1 MDQVRDGI
9 VDNFGRKVNYL
20 RLAVTDRCNLRCFYC
35 MRDEHMT
42 FQPRRELLSYEEMER
57 LLRILGELGINKLRL
72 TGGEP
77 FVRRGI
83 LDFIRRVNG
92 IDGIDQISVTT
103 NGTLT
108 ARLIPEFDALNIKS
122 VNLSLDSIDPDRF
135 QAITRRDELA
145 NVLHTLNE
153 LIAHHIDT
161 KINCVV
167 MQGKNTEDILPL
179 AQLAEK
185 APITVRFIEEMP
197 FNGEGKHPGKLI
209 WNHIRILDE
218 LKTRWPDIQAQPKP
232 PFSTAELYKVPGF
245 EGQIGIIAAYSR
257 TFCGSCNRLRI
268 TPQGQLKTCLYD
280 GGVLDLKR
288 LLRNGASD
296 EELRHLF
303 IDRVGNRARNG
314 FEAESTR
321 VDGLVSESMTTI
333 GG

>member
-1 MDQVRDGI
+1 MDQVREGI

-35 MRDEHMT
+35 MRNEHMT

-57 LLRILGELGINKLRL
+57 LLRILGGLGINKLRL

-77 FVRRGI
+77 FVRRGVI
-83 LDFIRRVNG
+83 DFIRRVNG

-108 ARLIPEFDALNIKS
+108 AQLIPEFDALNIRS

-145 NVLHTLNE
+145 NVYY
-153 LIAHHIDT
+153 LIKLITHDIDT

-185 APITVRFIEEMP
+185 HRSLCV
-197 FNGEGKHPGKLI
+197 L
-209 WNHIRILDE
+209 
-218 LKTRWPDIQAQPKP
+218 LKKCHLMGRGNTR
-232 PFSTAELYKVPGF
+232 
-245 EGQIGIIAAYSR
+245 
-257 TFCGSCNRLRI
+257 
-268 TPQGQLKTCLYD
+268 
-280 GGVLDLKR
+280 
-288 LLRNGASD
+288 
-296 EELRHLF
+296 
-303 IDRVGNRARNG
+303 GN
-314 FEAESTR
+314 
-321 VDGLVSESMTTI
+321 
-333 GG
+333 